1 MAYIWINPVAESMYE
16 PHVLTDFLKK
26 HGYEQIQTTGDWLN
40 VVKEKYR
47 MAVHEANSPII
58 DMRCPK
64 TKEVLDKS
72 GVTSDVTIPAIE
84 PILIHCAREIS
95 EREDLRGEEKV
106 ITTPCKALADMGNA
120 LKLPN
125 TWFVPWNQ
133 FLQSLH
139 DKQRSDVSNDN
150 VTIQQSL
157 KESPIPPGFFEGLEL
172 KTASVTGEDDILK
185 YLQNHLRKDISE
197 DIQLVEILFCK
208 EGCHNGDGIIA
219 KDTIPTHSIR
229 MCEP

>member
-16 PHVLTDFLKK
+16 PEILTKFLQKY
-26 HGYEQIQTTGDWLN
+26 GYKQVKAEEDWLN
-40 VVKEKYR
+40 IVKEKYR
-47 MAVHEANSPII
+47 MAVQEANHPVI

-72 GVTSDVTIPAIE
+72 GITSDVTIPAIE

-95 EREDLRGEEKV
+95 VRMDLQGEEKV

-120 LKLPN
+120 LNLPK
-125 TWFVPWNQ
+125 TRFVSWNQ

-139 DKQRSDVSNDN
+139 DRQRSEVSTANI
-150 VTIQQSL
+150 TIQKSP

-172 KTASVTGEDDILK
+172 KTASVTGENDILK
-185 YLQNHLRKDISE
+185 YLQKHLRKDVSNN
-197 DIQLVEILFCK
+197 IQLVEMLFCK
-208 EGCHNGDGIIA
+208 EGCHNGDGI
-219 KDTIPTHSIR
+219 R
-229 MCEP
+229 MCKS

>member
-1 MAYIWINPVAESMYE
+1 MAYIWINPVVESMYE
-16 PHVLTDFLKK
+16 PYALTDFLKK
-26 HGYEQIQTTGDWLN
+26 YGYEQIRTTGDWLN

-47 MAVHEANSPII
+47 MAVREANHPVI
-58 DMRCPK
+58 DMRCPR
-64 TKEVLDKS
+64 TKEVLDES

-95 EREDLRGEEKV
+95 GREDLQGEEKV
-106 ITTPCKALADMGNA
+106 ITTPCQALADMGNE
-120 LKLPN
+120 LNLPD

-133 FLQSLH
+133 FLQILGEKPTG
-139 DKQRSDVSNDN
+139 DQP
-150 VTIQQSL
+150 

-172 KTASVTGEDDILK
+172 KTTSVTGEDDILK
-185 YLQNHLRKDISE
+185 YLQKHLRKDVSNN
-197 DIQLVEILFCK
+197 IQLVEMLFCK

-219 KDTIPTHSIR
+219 KDMKAKHVIR